1 MKSPLGVILAGGQAT
16 RMGGSDDNLV
26 DKGLLQL
33 GSQTILSHV
42 VDRFEPQVGALIL
55 NANGDAARFSAMN
68 LPVVNDAPGDLAGP
82 LAGILAGLD
91 YAADH
96 GFDHIVTA
104 AADTPFLPPD
114 LVPQLQLQAEI
125 TGAPVVLSAT
135 PCPERKQQRQP
146 TFGLWSVTLRDDLR
160 SALNDGLRKIVAFTQ
175 PRGNAYAVFAL
186 TGGVNPFFN
195 VNTPEDLV
203 QAHDILKG

>member
-1 MKSPLGVILAGGQAT
+1 MKAPLGVILAGGQAT

-33 GSQTILSHV
+33 GTKSILSHV
-42 VDRFEPQVGALIL
+42 IDRFEPQVGGLIL
-55 NANGDAARFSAMN
+55 SANGDANRFSAFHV
-68 LPVVNDAPGDLAGP
+68 PVIPDASGELAGP
-82 LAGILAGLD
+82 LSGILAGLD
-91 YAADH
+91 YAAER

-104 AADTPFLPPD
+104 AADTPFLPAD
-114 LVPQLQLQAEI
+114 LVPQLQLQSEI

-160 SALNDGLRKIVAFTQ
+160 AALNDGLRKIVAFTQ
-175 PRGNAYAVFAL
+175 PRGNAYAEFAL
-186 TGGVNPFFN
+186 TGDVNPFFN
-195 VNTPEDLV
+195 VNTPQDLT

>member
-16 RMGGSDDNLV
+16 RMGGSDETLV

-33 GSQTILSHV
+33 GDRLILEHV
-42 VDRFEPQVGALIL
+42 LERFEPQVAQVVL
-55 NANGDAARFSAMN
+55 NANGEVARFEAFN
-68 LPVVNDAPGDLAGP
+68 LPVIQDAPGELSGP

-91 YAADH
+91 FAADQ

-114 LVPQLQLQAEI
+114 LVLQLQLQAEI

-160 SALNDGLRKIVAFTQ
+160 AALSDGLRKIVAFTQ
-175 PRGNAYAVFAL
+175 PRGNAYAEFAL
-186 TGGVNPFFN
+186 TGDVNPFFN
-195 VNTPEDLV
+195 VNTPEDLAR
-203 QAHDILKG
+203 AHEILKG